1 MANLR
6 LSVSEFNQLAADV
19 IKQNFPA
26 ELELSGEVSQA
37 TLASSGHFYF
47 SLKDAKANISCAMF
61 RSQIPNPGLLP
72 KTGDHVI
79 CTGSAGIYTRDGRFQ
94 FYARKITDAGEGD
107 LWRKFEA
114 LKREL
119 SALGYF
125 KEEAKKPL
133 PFLPK
138 RIGVV
143 TSLSGAAI
151 RDIINVSTRR
161 FPGISLQII
170 SARVQG
176 EGAAEEIARA
186 INLFNAL
193 GQVDLLIVG
202 RGGGSQEDLWAFNER
217 VVADA
222 IYASHIPIIS
232 AVGHET
238 DFSIADFTADLRA
251 PTPSAAAELALPL
264 RADLE
269 RQIEDGQVRL
279 LRALKHIFRYQA
291 ERYIKSRDSLA
302 RAFLRRLEL
311 EEQHLDRLLSG
322 AALSSPLHTIRL
334 KTGELDKL
342 QDKLE
347 QSKERYLEKHSLR
360 LKALAE
366 KLSLLNPFSILE
378 RGYSVTLDERGE
390 VVTTVANLQEGARLM
405 VKLKDGSVTTE
416 VSEVYLTDMA
426 QVEEV

>member
-1 MANLR
+1 MAIPR

-19 IKQNFPA
+19 IKQNFPP

-47 SLKDAKANISCAMF
+47 SLKDSKANISCAMF
-61 RSQIPNPGLLP
+61 RSQIPNSRLLP

-79 CTGSAGIYTRDGRFQ
+79 CSGSAGIYTRDGRFQ

-119 SALGYF
+119 STLGYF
-125 KEEAKKPL
+125 KEENKKPL

-138 RIGVV
+138 CIGVV

-161 FPGISLQII
+161 FPGIRIQII

-176 EGAAEEIARA
+176 EGAAEEIARG
-186 INLFNAL
+186 IEIFNAL
-193 GQVDLLIVG
+193 NQVDLLIVG

-222 IYASHIPIIS
+222 IHASRIPIIS

-251 PTPSAAAELALPL
+251 STPSAAAELALPL
-264 RADLE
+264 RAELE
-269 RQIEDGQVRL
+269 KQIQNGQERL
-279 LRALKHIFRYQA
+279 LRALKHIYRYQHD
-291 ERYIKSRDSLA
+291 RYVKCRDGLQ
-302 RAFLRRLEL
+302 RAFLRCLEL

-334 KTGELDKL
+334 KSRELEKL
-342 QDKLE
+342 QDGFA
-347 QSKERYLEKHSLR
+347 SGIERYIEKHSLR
-360 LKALAE
+360 LKTLE
-366 KLSLLNPFSILE
+366 GKLTLLNPFGILE
-378 RGYSVTLDERGE
+378 RGYSVALDEQGE
-390 VVTTVANLQEGARLM
+390 VVTTVAKLQTNSKLM
-405 VKLKDGSVTTE
+405 IRFRDGSVKTQVTE
-416 VSEVYLTDMA
+416 ISNAE
-426 QVEEV
+426 QV